1 MEVLNNIWTAI
12 STPNEG
18 LVNII
23 VSLATFVEN
32 FLVMTLSLTI
42 LNIKANLKQKL
53 TYVLTMSIIS
63 IISLNF
69 IPSPFNIF
77 FNYFL
82 MIFVKN

>member
-42 LNIKANLKQKL
+42 LNIKANLF
-53 TYVLTMSIIS
+53 S
-63 IISLNF
+63 
-69 IPSPFNIF
+69 
-77 FNYFL
+77 
-82 MIFVKN
+82 